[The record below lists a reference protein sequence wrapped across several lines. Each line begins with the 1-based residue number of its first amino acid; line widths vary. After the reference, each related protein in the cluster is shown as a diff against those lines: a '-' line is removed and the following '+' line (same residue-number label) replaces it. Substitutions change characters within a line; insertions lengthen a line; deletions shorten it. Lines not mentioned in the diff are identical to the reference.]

1 MLVRYTIKTTNLSAI
16 SVKTDVQVCLL
27 FAFPGVAKLRSH
39 AIFFHLIETIEASFI
54 FKISCSS
61 FVLSWVSWNAVIIW
75 IGVLQIDNVIKTLY
89 MDLKCHRQKNVR
101 YQNEARVIRKGLC
114 LLLMYHFLYIFCNEK
129 GYTNVIVSVRRILN
143 PSRGIFII
151 NLPICH

>member
-1 MLVRYTIKTTNLSAI
+1 MILMLVRYTIKTTNLSAI

-54 FKISCSS
+54 FKISSCS
-61 FVLSWVSWNAVIIW
+61 FVLVWLRWMIIW

-89 MDLKCHRQKNVR
+89 MDLKCHRQKKRALPKRSESNKERIVF
-101 YQNEARVIRKGLC
+101 VTDVSFPL
-114 LLLMYHFLYIFCNEK
+114 HFL
-129 GYTNVIVSVRRILN
+129 
-143 PSRGIFII
+143 
-151 NLPICH
+151 